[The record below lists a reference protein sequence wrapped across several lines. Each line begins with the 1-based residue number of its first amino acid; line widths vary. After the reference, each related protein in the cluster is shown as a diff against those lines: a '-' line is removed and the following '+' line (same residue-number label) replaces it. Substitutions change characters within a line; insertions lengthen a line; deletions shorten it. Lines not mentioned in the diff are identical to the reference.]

1 MRKTLANGAV
11 RVYYYHR
18 ATGTALPGKPGD
30 AAFLAAFAAA
40 EQVQPKDVGNVNEL
54 IRDYLLSLTFEK
66 KAASTQRE
74 YKRMLMP
81 LGEKFGKLP
90 IKALESPRVRGVFL
104 EYQEDI
110 GRDRPREAD
119 NRLSV
124 LSAVFTYA
132 ARKGRIKDNPLAG
145 FERIYSGDRSEM
157 IWTAVDIEAFM
168 QTAPLELQQALI
180 LALHTGQ
187 RYGDLIR
194 LRWADYQGETTSLRQ
209 NKTKARVTI
218 HVSQALRRMLD
229 GMNRVGPYILTRPD
243 GRPWFTEANDKELGK
258 RWSAHM
264 VACGLRPEGYADLP
278 KAKKAE
284 HLRFNDL
291 RGTAVT
297 LLAEAGNAIPQI
309 CAVTGHTL
317 QSATRILE
325 KYLAMTP
332 ALSKAAILAFEASP
346 ATAFANRLQTRPQPR
361 NDAQEKPKEN
371 MMLNGGPGAIRTPDP
386 QIRSL
391 VLYPAELRVRCEA
404 VI

>member
-1 MRKTLANGAV
+1 MVRAKIKGVNTVRKRLADGTI
-11 RVYYYHR
+11 REYFYHR
-18 ATGTALPGKPGD
+18 ATGAPLPGKPGEPAFM
-30 AAFLAAFAAA
+30 AAMVEA
-40 EQVQPKDVGNVNEL
+40 EKIAPKDVGNVNAL
-54 IRDYLLSLTFEK
+54 IREYLLSLTFEK
-66 KAASTQRE
+66 KRESTQRE
-74 YKRMLMP
+74 YKRMLTE
-81 LGEKFGKLP
+81 LERKFGKLP
-90 IKALESPRVRGVFL
+90 VRALESPRVRGVFL
-104 EYQEDI
+104 DYQEEI

-124 LSAVFTYA
+124 LSAVFSYA

-157 IWTAVDIEAFM
+157 IWTASDIAAFM
-168 QTAPLELQQALI
+168 AAAPLGLQQAMI

-194 LRWADYQGETTSLRQ
+194 LRWSDYAGETISLKQ

-229 GMNRVGPYILTRPD
+229 GMDRRGPYILTRDD
-243 GRPWFTEANDKELGK
+243 GRPWFTEGNDKELGK
-258 RWSAHM
+258 QWSAHM
-264 VACGLRPEGYADLP
+264 VACGLRPEGYGELS
-278 KAKKAE
+278 KAAKAE

-297 LLAEAGNAIPQI
+297 LLSEAGNGVPQI

-332 ALSKAAILAFEASP
+332 ALSKAAIIAFENSP
-346 ATAFANRLQTRPQPR
+346 ATAFANRLPTVPRGAAPPQPK
-361 NDAQEKPKEN
+361 AQGN
-371 MMLNGGPGAIRTPDP
+371 
-386 QIRSL
+386 Q
-391 VLYPAELRVRCEA
+391 
-404 VI
+404 

>member
-1 MRKTLANGAV
+1 MVKAKIKGVNKVRKRLADGTV
-11 RVYYYHR
+11 REYYYHR
-18 ATGTALPGKPGD
+18 ATGAALPGKPGD
-30 AAFLAAFAAA
+30 PAFLAAMVEA
-40 EQVQPKDVGNVNEL
+40 EKIAPKDAGNVNAL
-54 IRDYLLSLTFEK
+54 IREYLLSLTFEK
-66 KAASTQRE
+66 KATSTQRE
-74 YKRMLMP
+74 YKRML
-81 LGEKFGKLP
+81 LALEGKFGKLP
-90 IKALESPRVRGVFL
+90 IRALESPRVRGVFL
-104 EYQEDI
+104 DYQEDI

-124 LSAVFTYA
+124 LSAVFSYA

-157 IWTAVDIEAFM
+157 IWTASDIAAFM
-168 QTAPLELQQALI
+168 AAAPLELQQAMI

-194 LRWADYQGETTSLRQ
+194 LRWSDYAGETISLKQ

-229 GMNRVGPYILTRPD
+229 GMDRRGPHILTRD
-243 GRPWFTEANDKELGK
+243 DSRPWFTEGNDKELGK
-258 RWSAHM
+258 QWSAHM
-264 VACGLRPEGYADLP
+264 VACGLRPEGYSELP
-278 KAKKAE
+278 KAAKAE

-297 LLAEAGNAIPQI
+297 LLSEAGNGIPQI

-332 ALSKAAILAFEASP
+332 ALSKAAILAFENSP
-346 ATAFANRLQTRPQPR
+346 ATAFANRLQTGPQ
-361 NDAQEKPKEN
+361 
-371 MMLNGGPGAIRTPDP
+371 GADHPNRKVHGD
-386 QIRSL
+386 Q
-391 VLYPAELRVRCEA
+391 
-404 VI
+404 

>member
-1 MRKTLANGAV
+1 MVRAKIKGVNTVRKRLADGTV
-11 RVYYYHR
+11 RTYHYHR
-18 ATGTALPGKPGD
+18 ATGAALPGKPGD
-30 AAFLAAFAAA
+30 PAFLAAMVEA
-40 EQVQPKDVGNVNEL
+40 ERIAPKDVGNVNALVRE
-54 IRDYLLSLTFEK
+54 YLLSLTFEK

-74 YKRMLMP
+74 YRRMLTE
-81 LGEKFGKLP
+81 LERKFGKLS
-90 IKALESPRVRGVFL
+90 IRALESPRVRGVFL
-104 EYQEDI
+104 DYQEEI

-124 LSAVFTYA
+124 LSAVFSYA

-157 IWTAVDIEAFM
+157 IWTASDIAAFM
-168 QTAPLELQQALI
+168 GAAPLELQEAMI

-194 LRWADYQGETTSLRQ
+194 LRWSDYAGETISLKQ

-229 GMNRVGPYILTRPD
+229 GMDRRGPYILTRDD
-243 GRPWFTEANDKELGK
+243 GRPWFTEGNDKELGK
-258 RWSAHM
+258 QWSAHM
-264 VACGLRPEGYADLP
+264 VACGLRPEGYGELS
-278 KAKKAE
+278 KAQKAE

-297 LLAEAGNAIPQI
+297 LLSEAGNGIPQI

-332 ALSKAAILAFEASP
+332 ALSKAAILAFENSP
-346 ATAFANRLQTRPQPR
+346 ATAFANRLQTGPQGA
-361 NDAQEKPKEN
+361 DHLHLKAQ
-371 MMLNGGPGAIRTPDP
+371 GD
-386 QIRSL
+386 Q
-391 VLYPAELRVRCEA
+391 
-404 VI
+404 

>member
-1 MRKTLANGAV
+1 MVRAKIKGVNTVRKRLADGTV
-11 RVYYYHR
+11 RTYHYHR
-18 ATGTALPGKPGD
+18 ATGAALPGKPGD
-30 AAFLAAFAAA
+30 PAFLAAMVEA
-40 EQVQPKDVGNVNEL
+40 ERIAPKDVGNVNAL

-74 YKRMLMP
+74 YKRMLTE
-81 LGEKFGKLP
+81 LEAKFGKLP
-90 IKALESPRVRGVFL
+90 IRALESPRVRGVFL
-104 EYQEDI
+104 DYQEEI

-124 LSAVFTYA
+124 LSAVFSYA

-157 IWTAVDIEAFM
+157 IWTASDIAAFM
-168 QTAPLELQQALI
+168 AAAPLELQQAMI

-194 LRWADYQGETTSLRQ
+194 LRWSDFQGETISLKQ

-218 HVSQALRRMLD
+218 HVSRALRRMLN
-229 GMNRVGPYILTRPD
+229 GMDRRGPYILTRDD
-243 GRPWFTEANDKELGK
+243 GRPWFTEGNDKELGK
-258 RWSAHM
+258 QWSAHM
-264 VACGLRPEGYADLP
+264 VACGLRPEGYAELS
-278 KAKKAE
+278 KAQKAG

-297 LLAEAGNAIPQI
+297 LLSEAGNGIPQI

-317 QSATRILE
+317 QSANRILE

-332 ALSKAAILAFEASP
+332 ALSKAAILAFENSP
-346 ATAFANRLQTRPQPR
+346 ATAFANRLQTGPQGA
-361 NDAQEKPKEN
+361 DHLHLKAQ
-371 MMLNGGPGAIRTPDP
+371 GD
-386 QIRSL
+386 Q
-391 VLYPAELRVRCEA
+391 
-404 VI
+404 

>member
-1 MRKTLANGAV
+1 MVKAKIKGVNKTRKRLADGTI
-11 RVYYYHR
+11 REYFYHR
-18 ATGTALPGKPGD
+18 ATGAPLPGKPGEPAFM
-30 AAFLAAFAAA
+30 AAMVEA
-40 EQVQPKDVGNVNEL
+40 EKIAPKDVGNVNAL

-74 YKRMLMP
+74 YKRMLIE
-81 LGEKFGKLP
+81 LEVKFGKLP
-90 IKALESPRVRGVFL
+90 IRALESPRVRGVFL
-104 EYQEDI
+104 DYQEEI

-124 LSAVFTYA
+124 MSAVFSYA

-157 IWTAVDIEAFM
+157 IWTANDIAAFM
-168 QTAPLELQQALI
+168 AAAPLELQQAMI

-194 LRWADYQGETTSLRQ
+194 LRWSDFRGETISLKQ

-229 GMNRVGPYILTRPD
+229 GMERRGPYILTRDD
-243 GRPWFTEANDKELGK
+243 GRPWFTEGNDKELGK
-258 RWSAHM
+258 QWSAHM

-278 KAKKAE
+278 KAAKAE
-284 HLRFNDL
+284 HLRLNDL

-297 LLAEAGNAIPQI
+297 LLSEAGNGIPQI

-332 ALSKAAILAFEASP
+332 ALSKAAILAFENSP
-346 ATAFANRLQTRPQPR
+346 ATAFANRLQTGPQGA
-361 NDAQEKPKEN
+361 DQLHSKAQ
-371 MMLNGGPGAIRTPDP
+371 GD
-386 QIRSL
+386 Q
-391 VLYPAELRVRCEA
+391 
-404 VI
+404 

>member
-1 MRKTLANGAV
+1 MVKAKIKGVNKVRKRLADGTI
-11 RVYYYHR
+11 REYYYHR
-18 ATGTALPGKPGD
+18 ATGAALPGKPGD
-30 AAFLAAFAAA
+30 PAFLAAMVEA
-40 EQVQPKDVGNVNEL
+40 EKIAPKDVGNVNAL
-54 IRDYLLSLTFEK
+54 IREYLLSLTFEK

-74 YKRMLMP
+74 YKRMLIE
-81 LGEKFGKLP
+81 LEVKFGKLP
-90 IKALESPRVRGVFL
+90 MCALESPRVRGVFL
-104 EYQEDI
+104 DYQEEI

-124 LSAVFTYA
+124 LSAVFSYA

-157 IWTAVDIEAFM
+157 IWTASDIAGFM
-168 QTAPLELQQALI
+168 AAAPLELQQAMI

-194 LRWADYQGETTSLRQ
+194 LRWSDFKGETISLKQ
-209 NKTKARVTI
+209 NKTRARVTI

-229 GMNRVGPYILTRPD
+229 GMERRGPYILTRDD
-243 GRPWFTEANDKELGK
+243 GRPWFTDGNDKELGK
-258 RWSAHM
+258 QWSAHM
-264 VACGLRPEGYADLP
+264 VACGLRPEGYAELS
-278 KAKKAE
+278 KARKAE

-297 LLAEAGNAIPQI
+297 LLSEAGNGIPQI

-332 ALSKAAILAFEASP
+332 ALSKAAILAFENSP
-346 ATAFANRLQTRPQPR
+346 ATAFANRLQTGPQGAG
-361 NDAQEKPKEN
+361 DLHLKAQ
-371 MMLNGGPGAIRTPDP
+371 GD
-386 QIRSL
+386 Q
-391 VLYPAELRVRCEA
+391 
-404 VI
+404 

>member
-1 MRKTLANGAV
+1 MVKAKIKGVNKVRKRLADGTI
-11 RVYYYHR
+11 REYYYHR
-18 ATGTALPGKPGD
+18 ATGAALPGKPGD
-30 AAFLAAFAAA
+30 PAFLAAMVEA
-40 EQVQPKDVGNVNEL
+40 EKIAPKDVGNVNAL
-54 IRDYLLSLTFEK
+54 IREYLLSLTFEK

-74 YKRMLMP
+74 YKRMLTE
-81 LGEKFGKLP
+81 LEVKFGKLS
-90 IKALESPRVRGVFL
+90 IRALESPRVRGVFL
-104 EYQEDI
+104 DYQEEI

-124 LSAVFTYA
+124 LSAVFSYA

-157 IWTAVDIEAFM
+157 IWTASDIARFM
-168 QTAPLELQQALI
+168 AAAPLELQQAMI

-194 LRWADYQGETTSLRQ
+194 LRWSDYAGETISLKQ
-209 NKTKARVTI
+209 NKTRARVTI

-229 GMNRVGPYILTRPD
+229 GMDRRGPYILTRDD
-243 GRPWFTEANDKELGK
+243 GRPWFTEGNDKEMGK
-258 RWSAHM
+258 QWSAHM
-264 VACGLRPEGYADLP
+264 VACGLRPEGYAELS
-278 KAKKAE
+278 KAAKAE

-297 LLAEAGNAIPQI
+297 LLSEAGNGIPQI

-332 ALSKAAILAFEASP
+332 ALSRAAILAFENSP
-346 ATAFANRLQTRPQPR
+346 ATAFANRLQTGPQGGG
-361 NDAQEKPKEN
+361 DLHLKAQ
-371 MMLNGGPGAIRTPDP
+371 GD
-386 QIRSL
+386 Q
-391 VLYPAELRVRCEA
+391 
-404 VI
+404 

>member
-1 MRKTLANGAV
+1 MLPLMPGRGRSVVKAKIKGVNTVRKRLADGSV
-11 RVYYYHR
+11 VVYYYHR
-18 ATGTALPGKPGD
+18 ETGARLPGLPGEP
-30 AAFLAAFAAA
+30 AFLAAFTEA
-40 EQVQPKDVGNVNEL
+40 EKIQPKDVGNINAL

-74 YKRMLMP
+74 YKRMLML
-81 LGEKFGKLP
+81 LGEKFGKMP
-90 IKALESPRVRGVFL
+90 VKALESPRVRGVFL

-132 ARKGRIKDNPLAG
+132 ARKGRIKDNPLSG

-157 IWTAVDIEAFM
+157 IWTAADIATFM
-168 QTAPLELQQALI
+168 QTAPVELQQALI

-194 LRWADYQGETTSLRQ
+194 LRWADYRGETISLRQ

-229 GMNRVGPYILTRPD
+229 GMGRAGPYILTRPD
-243 GRPWFTEANDKELGK
+243 GRPWFTEGNDKELGK
-258 RWSAHM
+258 QWSAHM

-284 HLRFNDL
+284 YLRFNDV

-325 KYLAMTP
+325 KYQAMTP
-332 ALSKAAILAFEASP
+332 ALSKAAILAFENSP
-346 ATAFANRLQTRPQPR
+346 ATAFANHLQTTASP
-361 NDAQEKPKEN
+361 EKE
-371 MMLNGGPGAIRTPDP
+371 
-386 QIRSL
+386 
-391 VLYPAELRVRCEA
+391 EF
-404 VI
+404 

>member
-1 MRKTLANGAV
+1 MVRAKIKGVNTVRKRLADGTV
-11 RVYYYHR
+11 RTYHYHR
-18 ATGTALPGKPGD
+18 ATGAALPGKPGD
-30 AAFLAAFAAA
+30 PAFLAAMVEA
-40 EQVQPKDVGNVNEL
+40 ERIAPKDVGNVNAL

-66 KAASTQRE
+66 KAVSTQRE
-74 YKRMLMP
+74 YKRMLTE
-81 LGEKFGKLP
+81 LEAKFGKLP
-90 IKALESPRVRGVFL
+90 IRALESPRVRGVFL
-104 EYQEDI
+104 DYQEEI

-124 LSAVFTYA
+124 LSAVFSYA

-157 IWTAVDIEAFM
+157 IWTASDIAAFM
-168 QTAPLELQQALI
+168 GAAPLELQEAMI

-194 LRWADYQGETTSLRQ
+194 LRWSDYAGETISLKQ

-229 GMNRVGPYILTRPD
+229 GMDRRGPYILTRDD
-243 GRPWFTEANDKELGK
+243 GRPWFTEGNDKELGK
-258 RWSAHM
+258 QWSAHM
-264 VACGLRPEGYADLP
+264 VACGLRPEGYGELS
-278 KAKKAE
+278 KAQKAE

-297 LLAEAGNAIPQI
+297 LLSEAGNGIPQI

-332 ALSKAAILAFEASP
+332 ALSKAAILAFENSP
-346 ATAFANRLQTRPQPR
+346 ATAFANRLQTGPQGA
-361 NDAQEKPKEN
+361 DHLHLKAQ
-371 MMLNGGPGAIRTPDP
+371 GD
-386 QIRSL
+386 Q
-391 VLYPAELRVRCEA
+391 
-404 VI
+404 

>member
-1 MRKTLANGAV
+1 
-11 RVYYYHR
+11 
-18 ATGTALPGKPGD
+18 
-30 AAFLAAFAAA
+30 
-40 EQVQPKDVGNVNEL
+40 
-54 IRDYLLSLTFEK
+54 LT
-66 KAASTQRE
+66 
-74 YKRMLMP
+74 
-81 LGEKFGKLP
+81 

-104 EYQEDI
+104 EYQEEI

-132 ARKGRIKDNPLAG
+132 ARKGRLKDNPLAG

-157 IWTAVDIEAFM
+157 IWTAADIATFM
-168 QTAPLELQQALI
+168 QDAPLELQQALI

-194 LRWADYQGETTSLRQ
+194 LRWADFQGETISLRQ

-218 HVSQALRRMLD
+218 HVSQALRWMLD
-229 GMNRVGPYILTRPD
+229 SMGRAGPYILTRAD
-243 GRPWFTEANDKELGK
+243 GRPWFTEGNDKELGK
-258 RWSAHM
+258 QWSAHM
-264 VACGLRPEGYADLP
+264 VACGLRPEGYAELP

-284 HLRFNDL
+284 YLRFNDV

-297 LLAEAGNAIPQI
+297 LLAEAENGIPQI

-332 ALSKAAILAFEASP
+332 ALSRAAILAFENSP
-346 ATAFANRLQTRPQPR
+346 ATAFANRLQTT
-361 NDAQEKPKEN
+361 AT
-371 MMLNGGPGAIRTPDP
+371 PGREAI
-386 QIRSL
+386 
-391 VLYPAELRVRCEA
+391 
-404 VI
+404 